1 MRGDPPGRAWITQE
15 APEVLRPYMVT
26 GNRTRPRHGMDLDT
40 VLTATARPVPD
51 ETLQLVAAQALRLCR
66 GRQRTLAEVA
76 ATIRQPALVAKII
89 VSDLIDCGALA
100 AHNRADATV
109 PSRHLLET
117 VLAGLNALDV
127 T

>member
-1 MRGDPPGRAWITQE
+1 MRGEPPGRAWITQE

-26 GNRTRPRHGMDLDT
+26 GNRTRPRHVMQLDT
-40 VLTATARPVPD
+40 VLTATAKPVPT
-51 ETLQLVAAQALRLCR
+51 EVLQPEAAQALRLCR
-66 GRQRTLAEVA
+66 GQQRTLAEVA

-89 VSDLIDCGALA
+89 VSDLIDRGALA
-100 AHNRADATV
+100 AHDHADLAA

-117 VLAGLNALDV
+117 ALAGLYALDA